1 MWEKEKRV
9 VIRYAIQKSIKYKSW
24 GSDQIDFREKRSFR
38 FKGRHWI
45 TMKWLPPRRY
55 NSPESVY
62 TKQQRSKNTKKKLTE
77 VKRKVNEFTILFGH
91 INKLLYVTDRTTIL
105 ITENI

>member
-9 VIRYAIQKSIKYKSW
+9 VIRYAIKKSIKYKSL
-24 GSDQIDFREKRSFR
+24 GSDQIDFKEKRSSR
-38 FKGRHWI
+38 YKERHWI

-55 NSPESVY
+55 NGPESVC

-77 VKRKVNEFTILFGH
+77 VKREVNEFTILFGH
-91 INKLLYVTDRTTIL
+91 INKPLYVTDISTTL
-105 ITENI
+105 ITENL